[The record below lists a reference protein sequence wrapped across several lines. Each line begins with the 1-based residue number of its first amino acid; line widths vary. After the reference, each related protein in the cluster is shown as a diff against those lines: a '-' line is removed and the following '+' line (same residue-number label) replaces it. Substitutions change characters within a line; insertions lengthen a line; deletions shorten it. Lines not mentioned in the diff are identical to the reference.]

1 MFRIIP
7 VVFLR
12 DLNYADQDFYM
23 WEMKGGD
30 QGRQINIIECQQ
42 NQGIVPGVFFF
53 FFFFFF
59 STFRISFCRYHSHFT
74 EKVNKSHEEII

>member
-53 FFFFFF
+53 FF
-59 STFRISFCRYHSHFT
+59 SSSFLPSEYLS
-74 EKVNKSHEEII
+74 VDIIPILQKK